1 MTGRRA
7 SLLVLA
13 AATAGLI
20 VAASAS
26 AQTPISADSY
36 AHSVPKGQATTD
48 TLPLSLADAIRR
60 GLDQN
65 LGVLLSQTRI
75 DSAASRRTRELSD
88 LLPHVSGA
96 VRDSEQVVNLAA
108 FGFTGFPGI
117 PQVIGPFGV
126 FDARLYASAP
136 IFDASAHAELR
147 EARESERA
155 ETAAYRNVREL
166 VVLAVGNAYLEA
178 VADRARVESVQA
190 EVTTAEAL
198 AKLAEDQHNAGI
210 VAGIDVLRQQVQLES
225 TRARLITAQNVFEKQ
240 KLKLARAIGL
250 PAGQQFELTDR
261 PKYAAATPV
270 PLDAAV
276 AEAYKS
282 RDDLKSAEARVSAAE
297 ASHKAA
303 TAGYLPS
310 LHVDG
315 DYGVLGSSVSS
326 AERTYSIAAGVRV
339 PIFDGNATRARVQQS
354 DADLRARRAELD
366 DLRAGIRADVEA
378 ALLDLQAADASVRVA
393 DSARTLARQQLT
405 QAEDRFRAGVTNTI
419 ELADAQ
425 QADAIAT
432 ERYIESVY
440 AHTVAKAT
448 LARAMG
454 RIEEEFLKL
463 AGGL

>member
-1 MTGRRA
+1 MLFA
-7 SLLVLA
+7 ALA
-13 AATAGLI
+13 
-20 VAASAS
+20 VAADVR
-26 AQTPISADSY
+26 AQSTASADSFM
-36 AHSVPKGQATTD
+36 HSVPVGQATGD
-48 TLPLSLADAIRR
+48 TLPLSLADAVRR
-60 GLDQN
+60 GLEQN
-65 LGVLLSQTRI
+65 LGVLLAQTRI
-75 DSAASRRTRELSD
+75 DSAAGRKLRELSD
-88 LLPHVSGA
+88 LLPHVTGG
-96 VRDSEQVVNLAA
+96 VRESEQVVNLAA
-108 FGFTGFPGI
+108 FGFTGFAGL

-126 FDARLYASAP
+126 FDARVYASAP
-136 IFDASAHAELR
+136 IFDAAAHAELR
-147 EARESERA
+147 EARDAERA

-225 TRARLITAQNVFEKQ
+225 TRARLITARNTLEKQ
-240 KLKLARAIGL
+240 KIKLARAIGL
-250 PAGQQFELTDR
+250 PPGQAFELTDR
-261 PKYAAATPV
+261 PRYAAAVPV
-270 PLDAAV
+270 ELEAAV
-276 AEAYKS
+276 AEAYKF
-282 RDDLKSAEARVSAAE
+282 RDDLKGAEARVSAAE
-297 ASHKAA
+297 ANRRAA

-315 DYGVLGSSVSS
+315 DVGALGSTVSS
-326 AERTYSIAAGVRV
+326 AERTYSIAAAVRV
-339 PIFDGNATRARVQQS
+339 PIFEGGSTRARVQQS
-354 DADLRARRAELD
+354 DADLRARKAELE
-366 DLRAGIRADVEA
+366 DLRAGVRADVTA

-454 RIEEEFLKL
+454 RIEEEFLKI